1 MKLKSTIFTKCL
13 RTLYKINMDKSNEV
27 HVALIE
33 ALYTIFVEVKD
44 DVNQANLEMCLK
56 TATGVWLDAWGSYFY
71 IPREAGEL
79 DQPYADRI
87 IAEVIE
93 PKVTVDALKRATARW
108 LNRKNGDSWKP
119 DDIVLYEPWTGL
131 MKLSHRGTLSASAR
145 LWSPDYWTH
154 CVLDVQLPDATEL
167 TAELIAYL
175 KTIKAAGVQLIWSIT
190 AGNWEVLTG
199 YFTADKT
206 IGEHSRQLF
215 LEVNDHNDAEGFR
228 LADGTKWLNYTYK
241 FPLFPYTIDKLYEL
255 FGEDA
260 VGEVFKGQTIGDI
273 FKKYGGGTIYDLVGL
288 FEGKTVQTLTV
299 AEITEYM
306 NKNYKVLI
314 DSLYESLLSGDNYT
328 KNWLKLYDSIY
339 KETITQFVNRFEG
352 ETPQTLTME
361 DIKKKQW
368 ELYNSKVIDMES
380 YNKKVRKYRLSGN
393 YTIWRLYTR
402 QHWLHTTWQHS
413 IRNYRNSETVKLKD
427 YELLFRKP
435 LEEITLQEFYNRE
448 FEDGAAFKHTVLNL
462 PNSTVKDI
470 LYFFPNKDTSSLTIG
485 QIYQLDDTMVEGDIL
500 VPGTNST
507 HNSYCE
513 DRLAHVQGLFEYS
526 QQDKYAQYYE
536 QLRTVLTIDLAQS
549 ILGENVTLEDIEN
562 NKTLLVKELIEQGVI
577 TPISV

>member
-79 DQPYADRI
+79 DRPYADRI

-131 MKLSHRGTLSASAR
+131 MKLSHRGTLSASAK

-154 CVLDVQLPDATEL
+154 CVIDVQLPDATEL

-228 LADGTKWLNYTYK
+228 LADGSKWLYDVQEGSP
-241 FPLFPYTIDKLYEL
+241 FLQ
-255 FGEDA
+255 
-260 VGEVFKGQTIGDI
+260 QTVQE
-273 FKKYGGGTIYDLVGL
+273 FVNT
-288 FEGKTVQTLTV
+288 FEGKTVQTLTLG
-299 AEITEYM
+299 EITEYM
-306 NKNYKVLI
+306 NKNHKTLI
-314 DSLYESLLSGDNYT
+314 DSLYESLLSGDDYT

-352 ETPQTLTME
+352 KTPQTLTME

-380 YNKKVRKYRLSGN
+380 YNKKVRKYKLSGN

-402 QHWLHTTWQHS
+402 QHWLYTTWQHS

-435 LEEITLQEFYNRE
+435 LEEITLQEFYNQE
-448 FEDGAAFKHTVLNL
+448 FEDGAAFKHTLLNL

-470 LYFFPNKDTSSLTIG
+470 LYFFPDEDESSLTIS
-485 QIYQLDDTMVEGDIL
+485 QIYQLDDAMAEGNIL
-500 VPGTNST
+500 VSGTSNT
-507 HNSYCE
+507 HSSYCE

-536 QLRTVLTIDLAQS
+536 QLRTGLTIDLAQS
-549 ILGENVTLEDIEN
+549 ILGETATLEDIEN
-562 NKTLLVKELIEQGVI
+562 SKTLLIKELIEQGI
-577 TPISV
+577 IIPINV

>member
-154 CVLDVQLPDATEL
+154 CVIDVQLPDATEL

-206 IGEHSRQLF
+206 ISEHSRQLF

-228 LADGTKWLNYTYK
+228 LTDGSKWLYDIQEGSP
-241 FPLFPYTIDKLYEL
+241 FLQ
-255 FGEDA
+255 
-260 VGEVFKGQTIGDI
+260 QTVQE
-273 FKKYGGGTIYDLVGL
+273 FVNT
-288 FEGKTVQTLTV
+288 FEGKTVQTLTLG
-299 AEITEYM
+299 EIAEYM
-306 NKNYKVLI
+306 NKNHKTLI
-314 DSLYESLLSGDNYT
+314 DSLYESLLSGDDYT

-339 KETITQFVNRFEG
+339 KETTTQFVNRFEG
-352 ETPQTLTME
+352 KTPQTLTME

-435 LEEITLQEFYNRE
+435 LEEITLQEFYNQE
-448 FEDGAAFKHTVLNL
+448 FEDGAAFKHTLLNL

-470 LYFFPNKDTSSLTIG
+470 LYFFPDEDESSLTIS
-485 QIYQLDDTMVEGDIL
+485 QIYQLDDAMDEGNIL
-500 VPGTNST
+500 VPGTSNT
-507 HNSYCE
+507 HSSYCE
-513 DRLAHVQGLFEYS
+513 DRLAHAQGLFEYS

-549 ILGENVTLEDIEN
+549 ILGETATLEDIEN
-562 NKTLLVKELIEQGVI
+562 SKTLLVKELIEQGI
-577 TPISV
+577 IIPINV

>member
-131 MKLSHRGTLSASAR
+131 MKLSHRGTLSESAR
-145 LWSPDYWTH
+145 LWSPNYWTH
-154 CVLDVQLPDATEL
+154 CVIDVQLPDATEL

-228 LADGTKWLNYTYK
+228 LADGSKWLNEIQEGS
-241 FPLFPYTIDKLYEL
+241 LFLQ
-255 FGEDA
+255 
-260 VGEVFKGQTIGDI
+260 QTIQEFVNSFD
-273 FKKYGGGTIYDLVGL
+273 
-288 FEGKTVQTLTV
+288 GKTVQTLTMG
-299 AEITEYM
+299 EITEFM
-306 NKNYKVLI
+306 NKNYKTLI
-314 DSLYESLLSGDNYT
+314 DSLYESLLSGDDYT
-328 KNWLKLYDSIY
+328 KKWLELYDSIY
-339 KETITQFVNRFEG
+339 QETITQFVNRFEG

-380 YNKKVRKYRLSGN
+380 YNKKVRKYKLSGN

-402 QHWLHTTWQHS
+402 QHWLYSTRQHS

-427 YELLFRKP
+427 YELLFQKP
-435 LEEITLQEFYNRE
+435 LEEITLQEFFNQE
-448 FEDGAAFKHTVLNL
+448 FEDGSAFQHTLLNI
-462 PNSTVKDI
+462 PVSTVKDI
-470 LYFFPNKDTSSLTIG
+470 LYFFPNKDESSLTIG
-485 QIYQLDDTMVEGDIL
+485 QIYQLDDAMAEGNIL
-500 VPGTNST
+500 IPGLEGT
-507 HNSYCE
+507 HSSYCE
-513 DRLAHVQGLFEYS
+513 DRLAHVQGLFEYQ
-526 QQDKYAQYYE
+526 QQDGYAQYYD
-536 QLRTVLTIDLAQS
+536 QLKAVLTIDLAQS
-549 ILGENVTLEDIEN
+549 ILGETATLEDIEN
-562 NKTLLVKELIEQGVI
+562 SKTLLVKGLIEQGII
-577 TPISV
+577 TPISN

>member
-1 MKLKSTIFTKCL
+1 
-13 RTLYKINMDKSNEV
+13 MDKSNEV

-71 IPREAGEL
+71 IPREEGEL

-154 CVLDVQLPDATEL
+154 CVIDVQLPDATEL

-190 AGNWEVLTG
+190 ASNWEILTG

-215 LEVNDHNDAEGFR
+215 LEVNDYNDAEGFR
-228 LADGTKWLNYTYK
+228 LADGTKWLYDVQEGSP
-241 FPLFPYTIDKLYEL
+241 FLQ
-255 FGEDA
+255 
-260 VGEVFKGQTIGDI
+260 QTVQE
-273 FKKYGGGTIYDLVGL
+273 FVNT
-288 FEGKTVQTLTV
+288 FEGKTVQTLTLG
-299 AEITEYM
+299 EITEHM
-306 NKNYKVLI
+306 NKNHKILI
-314 DSLYESLLSGDNYT
+314 DSLYESLLSGDDYT
-328 KNWLKLYDSIY
+328 KNWLKLYDSFY
-339 KETITQFVNRFEG
+339 KETITQFVNRFDG
-352 ETPQTLTME
+352 KTVQTLTLE
-361 DIKKKQW
+361 DIKKRQW

-380 YNKKVRKYRLSGN
+380 YNKKVRRYRLSGN
-393 YTIWRLYTR
+393 YMIWRLYTR

-413 IRNYRNSETVKLKD
+413 IRNYRNSETIKLKD
-427 YELLFRKP
+427 YELLFQKS
-435 LEEITLQEFYNRE
+435 LEEITLQEFFNQE
-448 FEDGAAFKHTVLNL
+448 FEDGAAFKHTLLNM
-462 PNSTVKDI
+462 PMSSVKDV
-470 LYFFPNKDTSSLTIG
+470 LYFYPNKTTSTLTIG
-485 QIYQLDDTMVEGDIL
+485 EICQLDDAMAEGSIL
-500 VPGTNST
+500 VPNTSES
-507 HNSYCE
+507 HSSYCE
-513 DRLAHVQGLFEYS
+513 DKLAHVQGLFEYQ
-526 QQDKYAQYYE
+526 QQDEYAQYYD

-549 ILGENVTLEDIEN
+549 ILGENATLEDIEN
-562 NKTLLVKELIEQGVI
+562 SKTLLVKKLIEQGVI
-577 TPISV
+577 TPINV